1 MDKFLDEYIYVK
13 KVVSSC
19 VTDTQFSN
27 AKKWAENW
35 AKRAKENY
43 SDHVLSWT
51 DLYLNVIE
59 K

>member
-1 MDKFLDEYIYVK
+1 MNKFLDEYTYVK

-19 VTDTQFSN
+19 VSDAQFTQ

-35 AKRAKENY
+35 AKRTKKNNPDY
-43 SDHVLSWT
+43 VLSWT
-51 DLYLNVIE
+51 DLYLSVIE